1 MNASRLRRRILIAD
15 LAWAAVALAAAYP
28 LRYGINEPV
37 HPLWRHLSAFGV
49 EYAAAAVLWIVLH
62 DQLKLDSFRGGW
74 NLPAIVSRI
83 SLGVMSLM
91 AILLSAAYLATDY
104 VSRLVLAYFGIL
116 LFVGFVSIRCAARL
130 AFKSKLVMDGRRRVV
145 IVGTGRTAR
154 ELAAKIEWHPEVL
167 WNVVGYLSPFDAYME
182 GSERTDAPAGLPV
195 QTVGIVDLL
204 KTYNVNEM
212 ILVGTSCP
220 PR

>member
-91 AILLSAAYLATDY
+91 AILLSCCCNWI
-104 VSRLVLAYFGIL
+104 G
-116 LFVGFVSIRCAARL
+116 
-130 AFKSKLVMDGRRRVV
+130 
-145 IVGTGRTAR
+145 
-154 ELAAKIEWHPEVL
+154 PP
-167 WNVVGYLSPFDAYME
+167 SP
-182 GSERTDAPAGLPV
+182 ST
-195 QTVGIVDLL
+195 
-204 KTYNVNEM
+204 
-212 ILVGTSCP
+212 
-220 PR
+220 